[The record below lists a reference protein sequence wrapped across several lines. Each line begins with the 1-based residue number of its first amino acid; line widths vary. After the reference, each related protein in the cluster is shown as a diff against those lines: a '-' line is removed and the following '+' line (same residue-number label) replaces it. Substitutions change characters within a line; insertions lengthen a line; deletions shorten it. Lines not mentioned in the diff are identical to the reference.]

1 MSGAPAF
8 SIVIPAYNY
17 AHFLRRAVTSACT
30 QDGADVE
37 VLVVDDGSTDDT
49 PAVMDKLSAE
59 FGERLTYHRQ
69 PNQGPAAAR
78 AKGLALARHDWLVFL
93 DADDELLPGALRVF
107 ADLIAAHPRSRVAIA
122 GHLARHG
129 EREVVAF
136 LRGEGSVMG
145 DDLVQGSLRNK
156 WCRRR
161 RTALREALPRG

>member
-30 QDGADVE
+30 QEGADAE
-37 VLVVDDGSTDDT
+37 VLVIDDGSTDDT

-78 AKGLALARHDWLVFL
+78 ARL
-93 DADDELLPGALRVF
+93 
-107 ADLIAAHPRSRVAIA
+107 SR
-122 GHLARHG
+122 G
-129 EREVVAF
+129 
-136 LRGEGSVMG
+136 GSG
-145 DDLVQGSLRNK
+145 RATWETSLS
-156 WCRRR
+156 RRR
-161 RTALREALPRG
+161 RVTSGSTPITS

>member
-59 FGERLTYHRQ
+59 FGERLTY
-69 PNQGPAAAR
+69 AAASPSP
-78 AKGLALARHDWLVFL
+78 AIWPATASASAG
-93 DADDELLPGALRVF
+93 
-107 ADLIAAHPRSRVAIA
+107 SR
-122 GHLARHG
+122 
-129 EREVVAF
+129 
-136 LRGEGSVMG
+136 RG
-145 DDLVQGSLRNK
+145 R
-156 WCRRR
+156 
-161 RTALREALPRG
+161 

>member
-78 AKGLALARHDWLVFL
+78 AKGLALARHDWLGVL
-93 DADDELLPGALRVF
+93 G
-107 ADLIAAHPRSRVAIA
+107 
-122 GHLARHG
+122 
-129 EREVVAF
+129 
-136 LRGEGSVMG
+136 
-145 DDLVQGSLRNK
+145 
-156 WCRRR
+156 
-161 RTALREALPRG
+161 